1 MRTAIIKAIRLL
13 GRYAVLPAAAV
24 AAAMFVGWLIALDQ
38 HPVAAAIAFPVALPV
53 AMGVVVV
60 GLGLL
65 LPIRLR
71 TDGVSVNEHEAP
83 GLWAIWNEFDRVSPR
98 SRRVLLIDPELN
110 ASMSEQRRWLGLRR
124 RQLTMKV
131 GAALLLA
138 LDERAVRAVVA
149 HEVAHARLQHT
160 TGGVNLVEFELAAA
174 NLFHYFDPEQTIT
187 GRVAH
192 LLLRALLDWVNAAR
206 LGLSHANELAAD
218 REAAE
223 LVGADEIA
231 RSLVLIESSVTQ
243 MKELIYTPLD
253 KELLGAI
260 RVPTPPLQRL
270 AAQLDTIRR
279 PERIAAAAA
288 AGMSEADD
296 PKSTHPAFATSLA
309 NLGFSALPI
318 IDAPQGSAAT
328 TLMSA
333 ATMKELMA
341 RFNRDWCKSAD
352 RAIGIY

>member
-1 MRTAIIKAIRLL
+1 MRAAPIVWPGRMAAHPCFDLSANPSNLRRRNAALGRGARGVGMRTAIIKAIRLL

-65 LPIRLR
+65 LPIRLG

-192 LLLRALLDWVNAAR
+192 LLLHALLDWVNAAR
-206 LGLSHANELAAD
+206 LALSHANELAAD
-218 REAAE
+218 RDAAE

-231 RSLVLIESSVTQ
+231 RSLVLIESS
-243 MKELIYTPLD
+243 
-253 KELLGAI
+253 
-260 RVPTPPLQRL
+260 
-270 AAQLDTIRR
+270 
-279 PERIAAAAA
+279 
-288 AGMSEADD
+288 
-296 PKSTHPAFATSLA
+296 
-309 NLGFSALPI
+309 
-318 IDAPQGSAAT
+318 
-328 TLMSA
+328 
-333 ATMKELMA
+333 
-341 RFNRDWCKSAD
+341 
-352 RAIGIY
+352 